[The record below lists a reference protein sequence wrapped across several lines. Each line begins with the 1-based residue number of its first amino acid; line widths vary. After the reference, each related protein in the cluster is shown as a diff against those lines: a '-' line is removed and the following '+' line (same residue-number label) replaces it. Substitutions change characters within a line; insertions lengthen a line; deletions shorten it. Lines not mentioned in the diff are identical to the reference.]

1 VDAAFFDGG
10 TEFGEFGGAS
20 GEVGGAGVGAGRVT
34 REQVGAAGS

>member
-20 GEVGGAGVGAGRVT
+20 GEVGGRGWELEG
-34 REQVGAAGS
+34 